1 MATPAI
7 TPIRRSLRWV
17 LNAVLPPQCLA
28 CDVIVETPGRLCGAC
43 WRSIDFVRS
52 PQCDACGLPF
62 ELDMGPGALCGA
74 CAADRPPFD
83 RARAGMRYG
92 GIARDLVLA
101 FKHGDRTHAAPGL
114 ARLMADAGRELVAA
128 ADICL
133 PVPLHRWR
141 LARRRFNQAAL
152 LAQELAREAD
162 LAVLLGALRRVRRTP
177 SQGSL
182 SRRAR
187 YRNVRGAFQLNH
199 KVASEISGQTVLLVD
214 DVYTTGATVSE
225 CSRVLRRAGAK
236 TVDVLT
242 LARVLRD
249 GKDDQA

>member
-1 MATPAI
+1 MNA
-7 TPIRRSLRWV
+7 PIRQSLRWA

-28 CDVIVETPGRLCGAC
+28 CGAIVETPGRLCGEC
-43 WRSIDFVRS
+43 WRGIDFVRS

-62 ELDMGPGALCGA
+62 EADMGPGALCGT
-74 CAADRPPFD
+74 CAVDRPPFN

-101 FKHGDRTHAAPGL
+101 FKHGDHTHAAPGL
-114 ARLMADAGRELVAA
+114 ARLMAGAGSELVAA

-152 LAQELAREAD
+152 LAQALARESGMAIR
-162 LAVLLGALRRVRRTP
+162 LCALRRVRQTP
-177 SQGSL
+177 SQGGL
-182 SRRAR
+182 SRHAR
-187 YRNVRGAFQLNH
+187 YRNVRGAFRLDQ
-199 KVASEISGQTVLLVD
+199 KAAAEIAGQTVLLVD
-214 DVYTTGATVSE
+214 DVYTTGATVAE

-236 TVDVLT
+236 AVDVLT

-249 GKDDQA
+249 GRDDRA